1 MDHEGV
7 KPNGSTFVAIA
18 AAGTADL
25 PLLRSIHARATASS
39 ARDLVL
45 DNVMLDSF
53 ARLGALELARSIF
66 DAMEEKTLVSWNAMI
81 GAYARLGREDL
92 VLFLFRAMDLDGVR
106 HNRITFLNAI
116 AGIQSIDRG
125 KFVQERAAAAGFE
138 GDIAVRNAL
147 VSLYGRC
154 RSAAMARRV
163 FDAMERRT
171 RVTWTAMISAYAQN
185 GHSKEALELF
195 FEAIGSSSPPLDLD
209 TPVFLSAL
217 EACANVGD
225 LDRGVLIHE
234 KILESSVK
242 VDALVSNSLI
252 NMYAKCGSVA
262 KALET
267 FEKLSS
273 PGVIAWNTMITAYAQ
288 AGDSNAA
295 IELFHQMDLE
305 GIKPD
310 GVTFMVLLE
319 ALGSIGSLQDGKF
332 IHLRAASLGFDEQD
346 TSLCNALLN
355 LYTKC
360 GSMQDAIALFHRMPT
375 PNQIS
380 WTCTIAGYAQQ
391 GHSTEALEL
400 YQKMDLEGTKP
411 NQVTLLGVL
420 TACTHAGLVE
430 DGIYYYN
437 SMVSDHNIQPKE
449 EHYGS
454 LIDML
459 AKAGWL
465 QEAEALIETLPFHP
479 FAVAWTSLL
488 GASCNHKDVDRAER
502 VAAKAIDREPGNAGP
517 YISLSN
523 MYATLNRW
531 DDVARVKKLIASLKG
546 GGQ

>member
-1 MDHEGV
+1 
-7 KPNGSTFVAIA
+7 
-18 AAGTADL
+18 
-25 PLLRSIHARATASS
+25 
-39 ARDLVL
+39 
-45 DNVMLDSF
+45 
-53 ARLGALELARSIF
+53 
-66 DAMEEKTLVSWNAMI
+66 
-81 GAYARLGREDL
+81 
-92 VLFLFRAMDLDGVR
+92 
-106 HNRITFLNAI
+106 
-116 AGIQSIDRG
+116 
-125 KFVQERAAAAGFE
+125 
-138 GDIAVRNAL
+138 
-147 VSLYGRC
+147 
-154 RSAAMARRV
+154 
-163 FDAMERRT
+163 
-171 RVTWTAMISAYAQN
+171 
-185 GHSKEALELF
+185 
-195 FEAIGSSSPPLDLD
+195 
-209 TPVFLSAL
+209 
-217 EACANVGD
+217 
-225 LDRGVLIHE
+225 
-234 KILESSVK
+234 
-242 VDALVSNSLI
+242 
-252 NMYAKCGSVA
+252 MYAKCGSVA